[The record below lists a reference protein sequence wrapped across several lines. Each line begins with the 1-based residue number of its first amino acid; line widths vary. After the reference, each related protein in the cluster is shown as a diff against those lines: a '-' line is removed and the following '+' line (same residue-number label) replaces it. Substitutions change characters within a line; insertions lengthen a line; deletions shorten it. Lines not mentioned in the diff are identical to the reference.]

1 MIDRFRGKYFFLSN
15 MFNMN
20 ITMGGKEYT
29 CTEAVFQSFKTK
41 DMDERAKFAGLSG
54 KEAKRLGRSVSL
66 RPDWDKI
73 KVEVMKW
80 VIHQKFQNPELRQL
94 LIDTGDEELVEG
106 NTWGD
111 TFWGV
116 CNGYGKNMLGK
127 ILMEERES
135 IRNGK

>member
-20 ITMGGKEYT
+20 IMMGGKEYT
-29 CTEAVFQSFKTK
+29 CTEAVFQSIKTK
-41 DMDERAKFAGLSG
+41 DPDERAKFAGISG
-54 KEAKRLGRSVSL
+54 KEAKRLGRSVRL

-80 VIHQKFQNPELRQL
+80 VIHQKFQDPELRQL

>member
-20 ITMGGKEYT
+20 ITMSGKEYT

-41 DMDERAKFAGLSG
+41 DQDERAKFAGLSG

-94 LIDTGDEELVEG
+94 LLDTGDEELVEG

-135 IRNGK
+135 IRNSK